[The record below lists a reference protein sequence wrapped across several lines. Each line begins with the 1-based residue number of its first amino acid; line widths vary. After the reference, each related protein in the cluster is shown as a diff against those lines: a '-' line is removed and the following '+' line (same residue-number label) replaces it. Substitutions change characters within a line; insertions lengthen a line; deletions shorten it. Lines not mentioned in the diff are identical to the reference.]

1 MTKPMPGDDDPVQ
14 VWEAVAAG
22 WDRHHEELAR
32 HGRPVTR
39 RIMELADVGQGE
51 QVLEL
56 AAGLGD
62 LSLQL
67 AEQVGPT
74 GRVICSDA
82 SPNMLAAARRRADST
97 SPLSFQVLDAH
108 QLDLDDDSVDV
119 IVCKMGLMLLRDPPR
134 AASECRRVLRPGGR
148 LVAATWGPL
157 EHNVWITTFG
167 AAMLTHGHAPPA
179 DPTGPGGM
187 FSLSS
192 AAALAALLSTAGFTA
207 VEVETVDVPQQ
218 AASFDEYWSLRTATS
233 GPLTLTLGTLDESE
247 VAAIRRTCEQYAG
260 GFRQADGSYVFPGQ
274 ALVTH
279 AR

>member
-1 MTKPMPGDDDPVQ
+1 MTLPMPGDDDPVQ
-14 VWEAVAAG
+14 VWNAIAPG

-32 HGRPVTR
+32 HGRPVAH
-39 RIMELADVGQGE
+39 RIMEVADARPGE
-51 QVLEL
+51 EVLEL

-67 AEQVGPT
+67 AQRVSPT

-82 SPNMLAAARRRADST
+82 SPSLLEAARRRADPT

-108 QLDLDDDSVDV
+108 QLSLDDESVDL
-119 IVCKMGLMLLRDPPR
+119 IVCKMALMLLRDPAR
-134 AASECRRVLRPGGR
+134 AASECRRVLRPAGR

-157 EHNVWITTFG
+157 EHNLWITTFG

-192 AAALAALLSTAGFTA
+192 AAALEALLSTAGFTA
-207 VEVETVDVPQQ
+207 VSVETVDVPEH
-218 AASFDEYWSLRTATS
+218 AASFAAYWDLRAATS
-233 GPLTLTLGTLDESE
+233 GPLTLTLETLDESE
-247 VAAIRRTCEQYAG
+247 VDAIRNTCEQYAA
-260 GFRQADGSYVFPGQ
+260 GFRQPDGSYVFPGQ